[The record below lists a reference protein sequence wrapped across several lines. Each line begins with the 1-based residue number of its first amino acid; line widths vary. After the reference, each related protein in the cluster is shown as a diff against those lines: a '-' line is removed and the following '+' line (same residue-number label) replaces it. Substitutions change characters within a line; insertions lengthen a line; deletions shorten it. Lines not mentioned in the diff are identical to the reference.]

1 MEGNGMKKPIKVL
14 IAKDSEDDAALL
26 IEALQHGGYDPA
38 YEIVEK
44 PKTMADALNRQE
56 WDLVISDYS
65 MPAQLLDS
73 ANDSIV
79 LHDFEGRFH
88 YVNDV
93 ACRFYGYT
101 REELMQTKV
110 FDLAVGES
118 TEENQFRLNELKTKG
133 RVVFD
138 AVFGKDGALTPV
150 EINAN
155 VLEVGGR
162 QLVLSVARDITER
175 RQAEEELRTAHQQ
188 LSQIIEFLPD
198 ATFVIDN
205 NRKVIAWNK
214 AIEKMTGV
222 SEEEIVGKGD
232 YAYAVPFY
240 GEPRLILIDLIF
252 MQDSSTA
259 LKYENMEK
267 TGTSFY
273 AEAYVPYTYQGKG
286 AWLWGKASPLVD
298 DEGNIIG
305 AIESIRDI
313 TGRKRTE
320 EELERYRDH
329 LEELV
334 DRFKNL
340 SFHDVLT
347 GLYNYSFFE
356 EELQRLDVERQMPLS
371 IIMSDVNGLK
381 LVNDTLG
388 HQKGNELLVRAAAI
402 ITRCCRSEDIVCRW
416 AGDEFAI
423 LLPLTGRAT
432 ANEICDRI
440 KTACKETEREPIPIS
455 FSLGAA
461 TKEDINQKIDLVI
474 NEAED
479 IMYRDKLLDSRSTR
493 FSTINF
499 FKRAL
504 AKRSAETLE
513 HGQRMQD
520 IVAKIG
526 NRLGL
531 SKKEKDELGLLAALH
546 DIGQIALPSELL
558 TKPCFLTENEWEL
571 IKKHPEIGE
580 GFARLVPDLA
590 CVAQTI
596 LSHHEYWN
604 GMGYPRG
611 LKGEQIPLP
620 SRILAITD
628 AYDVM
633 INGRPYK
640 KAISREEALEEIKKC
655 SSAQFDPE
663 LVKLFVE
670 IISNGKC

>member
-1 MEGNGMKKPIKVL
+1 
-14 IAKDSEDDAALL
+14 
-26 IEALQHGGYDPA
+26 
-38 YEIVEK
+38 
-44 PKTMADALNRQE
+44 
-56 WDLVISDYS
+56 
-65 MPAQLLDS
+65 
-73 ANDSIV
+73 
-79 LHDFEGRFH
+79 
-88 YVNDV
+88 
-93 ACRFYGYT
+93 
-101 REELMQTKV
+101 
-110 FDLAVGES
+110 
-118 TEENQFRLNELKTKG
+118 
-133 RVVFD
+133 
-138 AVFGKDGALTPV
+138 
-150 EINAN
+150 
-155 VLEVGGR
+155 
-162 QLVLSVARDITER
+162 
-175 RQAEEELRTAHQQ
+175 
-188 LSQIIEFLPD
+188 
-198 ATFVIDN
+198 
-205 NRKVIAWNK
+205 
-214 AIEKMTGV
+214 
-222 SEEEIVGKGD
+222 
-232 YAYAVPFY
+232 
-240 GEPRLILIDLIF
+240 

-479 IMYRDKLLDSRSTR
+479 IMYRDKLLDNRSTR